1 MKYLLLIIVS
11 VASSFI
17 SKAQTAEDSIKLTI
31 NKLFDGMKAG
41 DAAMI
46 KAAFADSAILQ
57 SVGMDR
63 KTGKL
68 HIENEVVNDFA
79 EFVSKQPKG
88 SADERIIFDVI
99 KIDERWRW
107 FGPHISSIS
116 MVYFPI
122 AVLILFNWSGSAMNG
137 RSNTLLTQEEKKG
150 ANKKNN
156 PAKNNFAKVSQFEL
170 CKAYEIRNFG
180 KVDSFTNKKITPL
193 RITGS

>member
-17 SKAQTAEDSIKLTI
+17 SKAQNAEDSIKLTI

-57 SVGMDR
+57 SIGMDK

-99 KIDERWRW
+99 KID
-107 FGPHISSIS
+107 GALA
-116 MVYFPI
+116 MVWAPYKFYF
-122 AVLILFNWSGSAMNG
+122 NG
-137 RSNTLLTQEEKKG
+137 VFSHCG
-150 ANKKNN
+150 
-156 PAKNNFAKVSQFEL
+156 
-170 CKAYEIRNFG
+170 
-180 KVDSFTNKKITPL
+180 VDSFQLVRVGNEWKIQYLIDTRRKK
-193 RITGS
+193 GCE